1 MIMSETVRVFC
12 KKCFI
17 SINDLFFYILVDTPR
32 KHFSVV
38 GGLLLKNLQL
48 CSTVIKFAV
57 MSSFKTVKF
66 ERRRHRTSLQTEQRK
81 VKWRRIHNPG
91 GKQRLRPRF
100 SKRPFPDK
108 RLVSAATPLNPP
120 FLPRSKWFLLRKK
133 NLPEKCI

>member
-57 MSSFKTVKF
+57 MSSFRTVKF

-91 GKQRLRPRF
+91 GRKRLRPRF

>member
-1 MIMSETVRVFC
+1 MTF
-12 KKCFI
+12 
-17 SINDLFFYILVDTPR
+17 FFYILVDTPG
-32 KHFSVV
+32 KHFSVI

-57 MSSFKTVKF
+57 MSFFRTVKF

-91 GKQRLRPRF
+91 GRKRLRSRF

-108 RLVSAATPLNPP
+108 RLVSSRMVFATQKKLTGEMY
-120 FLPRSKWFLLRKK
+120 LTVMHTVEKQESK
-133 NLPEKCI
+133 ND